1 MEYNHYNAKAFNLH
15 MIKTNKFKTITIMVT
30 FKRPIKKE
38 EITLRSFIHHLLL
51 LSNKTYPKRMILA
64 KKAEELYGPNIVSK
78 EHRVGNY
85 ALTYFYMT
93 MINEKHLE
101 EGLNEKAISFF
112 TDIIFNPNADEKGF
126 DKESFKIVKNEI
138 TARIQSL
145 KEDSS
150 SYSLVRMLE
159 QIDPDSPLS
168 YRNGYLDEIDKI
180 DEVKAYEY
188 YKSMIHSDLVDVY
201 VLGDIDF
208 DEMKHLIIN
217 KIPINTVKINK
228 HNLLI
233 KHNKI
238 RRYIKTKLEEDK
250 VKQAKLVIGCKITDL
265 TEYEYKYVLPLYSNI
280 LGGPS
285 YSKLFDSVREKNSL
299 AYYIYSNFIRGDNL
313 LTISSGINKDNF
325 KLTLK
330 LIKKEMD
337 NISKGKI
344 SDEELSKAKENI
356 LGTIKSIE
364 DNPFYLTINYMW
376 QSLYKLDD
384 IEARKKNL
392 FKVTIED
399 IKKISKKIKIDTV
412 YMLHGGDT
420 DERD

>member
-364 DNPFYLTINYMW
+364 DNPFHLTVNYMW